1 MIKMSH
7 NLRLVGF
14 LLLIISYSLLANYTL
29 QSRQHASMGVLI
41 AMLPIAFACFA
52 LAYRSKRKILMLGAL
67 LLSTP
72 LWWIVFTY
80 FKQHYD
86 WIYWLVHE
94 SLQLVLFV
102 TFARTL
108 RAGQQPLC
116 TQFAEMV
123 HNFLSPEQISYTRKV
138 TIAWA
143 VFFASVSILSSWLFF
158 FYPINIWSVFSNFVY
173 LPLVGL
179 MFIVEYSV
187 RQWALPEKDKASIMD
202 AIHAFMDK
210 SNH

>member
-1 MIKMSH
+1 MIKITH
-7 NLRLVGF
+7 NMRLVGV
-14 LLLIISYSLLANYTL
+14 LVLILGYSLLANYTL
-29 QSRQHASMGVLI
+29 QSSQHASIGVLI
-41 AMLPIAFACFA
+41 AMSPIILASFA
-52 LAYRSKRKILMLGAL
+52 LAFKSKRRLLMLGL
-67 LLSTP
+67 LLISTP
-72 LWWIVFTY
+72 LWWIVFTH

-94 SLQLVLFV
+94 SLQLVLFI

-108 RAGQQPLC
+108 KSGQVPLC
-116 TQFAEMV
+116 TQFAKMV
-123 HNFLSPEQISYTRKV
+123 HSTLSPEQISYTRKI

-143 VFFASVSILSSWLFF
+143 IFFASVTILSSWLFF
-158 FYPINIWSVFSNFVY
+158 FYPIAIWSIFSNFVY

-187 RQWALPEKDKASIMD
+187 RILVLPEKDQASIMD

-210 SNH
+210 S